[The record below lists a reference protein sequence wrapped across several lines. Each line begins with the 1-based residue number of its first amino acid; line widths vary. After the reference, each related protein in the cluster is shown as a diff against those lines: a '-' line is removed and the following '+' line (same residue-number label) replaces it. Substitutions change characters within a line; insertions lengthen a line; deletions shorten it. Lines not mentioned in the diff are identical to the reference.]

1 MVTPSGIGPGE
12 CLTVA
17 QFMLHCNINDALHKT
32 VIRREKAMPAQP
44 LAAAVGKD
52 LQFIRFNG
60 AMVGGLAGLALYS
73 GEMLLRFV

>member
-1 MVTPSGIGPGE
+1 MSHPRTIY
-12 CLTVA
+12 VA
-17 QFMLHCNINDALHKT
+17 LQHELCIAQNGDRSK
-32 VIRREKAMPAQP
+32 KAVAAQP